1 MDDLARRHQIHGVQP
16 VLPVPDVATAVDW
29 FCRTLGF
36 ALDFVLGEP
45 PEYARVKLGD
55 RSWGDPV
62 YIHLRATAETLRA
75 GGSEIRLHAAHDIDA
90 LFQHVRAGGAEI
102 MEPPTDRPWGLRE
115 FIVLAP
121 GGHEIV
127 IGQPL
132 DEPLPEARP
141 RAVIAAY
148 RPRPGCDEALEQL
161 VRAHVPGL
169 QRMGLAT
176 DRAALIMRAA
186 DGTLVEAFEWASAAA
201 IDTAHRHPEVQA
213 MWERFDTLC
222 EHRCLKDLAEA
233 QGLFA
238 EFTSV

>member
-1 MDDLARRHQIHGVQP
+1 VDEIARRHQIHGVQP
-16 VLPVPDVATAVDW
+16 VLPVPDVAAAVDW

-55 RSWGDPV
+55 RSFGDPI
-62 YIHLRATAETLRA
+62 YIHLRATAQPIEPC
-75 GGSEIRLHAAHDIDA
+75 GQIRLHCGADIDG
-90 LFQHVRAGGAEI
+90 LHRHVRSVGAEVL
-102 MEPPTDRPWGLRE
+102 EPPTDRPWGLRE
-115 FIVLAP
+115 FSLLAP
-121 GGHEIV
+121 GRHEIV
-127 IGQPL
+127 IGQAL
-132 DEPLPEARP
+132 DEPLTEATP

-148 RPRPGCDEALEQL
+148 KPRPGCEEALLQL

-201 IDTAHRHPEVQA
+201 IDAAHRHPEVLA
-213 MWERFDTLC
+213 TWERFEAVC
-222 EHRCLKDLAEA
+222 EHVSLRQLAEA
-233 QGLFA
+233 QGPFA
-238 EFTSV
+238 EFQAL